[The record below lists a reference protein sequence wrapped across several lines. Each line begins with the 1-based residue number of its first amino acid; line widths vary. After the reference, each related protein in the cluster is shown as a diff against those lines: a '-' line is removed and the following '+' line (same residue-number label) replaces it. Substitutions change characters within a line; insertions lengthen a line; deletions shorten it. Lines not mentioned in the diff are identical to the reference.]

1 MIKEVTGD
9 ILLTE
14 AQAIAHGVAP
24 SDHFDSGLALS
35 LRKNY
40 PAMAKDFRHY
50 CKLENPKEGSIWMW
64 GTVGGK
70 RIFNL
75 MTQAPAKSQKGHPGV
90 ATLHNVRG
98 CLKELVTQ
106 VKEENVQSLALPKL
120 ATGYGKLNW
129 EDVLPII
136 HEKLSEL
143 DIPIYI
149 YSTYTAGVKADEG
162 ELVENI

>member
-24 SDHFDSGLALS
+24 HDHFDTGLALT

-50 CKLENPKEGSIWMW
+50 CKTQSSESGDVWTW
-64 GTVGGK
+64 GTVGNF

-75 MTQAPAKSQKGHPGV
+75 MTQSAAKNHHGHPGP
-90 ATLHNVRG
+90 ATLPNVNH
-98 CLKELVTQ
+98 CLKELAAQ
-106 VKEENVQSLALPKL
+106 IKKENIKSIAIPKL
-120 ATGYGKLNW
+120 ATGYGKLAW
-129 EDVLPII
+129 EEVFPLIEQRLGD
-136 HEKLSEL
+136 L
-143 DIPIYI
+143 DIPVYV
-149 YSTYTAGVKADEG
+149 YTKYVKDQKAE
-162 ELVENI
+162 E